1 MWKRELLKNKLYAL
15 LLVGLSLPIMFLDG
29 DATATVLM
37 LFFAVPMFFA
47 KENWIMGGTYATQE
61 SRRESV
67 RRCTYRSGEK
77 KAMDLEIQREL
88 AEYDRKHIAEIDA
101 TILWVLHE
109 QFGFGA
115 QRLRTYYDAF
125 HDRIKEL
132 VSRYEME
139 DQDDIWLCTQMLK
152 RIGVDIEA
160 WHKESDY
167 GT

>member
-61 SRRESV
+61 SRRKSV

-77 KAMDLEIQREL
+77 SD
-88 AEYDRKHIAEIDA
+88 
-101 TILWVLHE
+101 
-109 QFGFGA
+109 GFRDPAGTGRVR
-115 QRLRTYYDAF
+115 QKTHR
-125 HDRIKEL
+125 
-132 VSRYEME
+132 RYEME

>member
-61 SRRESV
+61 SRRKSV
-67 RRCTYRSGEK
+67 RRCTYRSGE

-88 AEYDRKHIAEIDA
+88 AEYDRKHIADMRWRTRMI
-101 TILWVLHE
+101 
-109 QFGFGA
+109 FGSVP
-115 QRLRTYYDAF
+115 R
-125 HDRIKEL
+125 
-132 VSRYEME
+132 
-139 DQDDIWLCTQMLK
+139 C
-152 RIGVDIEA
+152 
-160 WHKESDY
+160 
-167 GT
+167 

>member
-1 MWKRELLKNKLYAL
+1 MWKRELLRNKLYAL
-15 LLVGLSLPIMFLDG
+15 LLVGLSLPVLFIDG
-29 DATATVLM
+29 DATVLVIM

-47 KENWIMGGTYATQE
+47 KTNWIMGGSYASQE
-61 SRRESV
+61 SRRKSV
-67 RRCTYRSGEK
+67 RRHTHRCGEK
-77 KAMDLEIQREL
+77 GDGFRDPAGTGRVRQKT
-88 AEYDRKHIAEIDA
+88 Y
-101 TILWVLHE
+101 LWVLHE

-152 RIGVDIEA
+152 RIGVDIEG
-160 WHKESDY
+160 WHKESEANNV
-167 GT
+167 GAK

>member
-61 SRRESV
+61 SRRKSV

-77 KAMDLEIQREL
+77 SD
-88 AEYDRKHIAEIDA
+88 
-101 TILWVLHE
+101 
-109 QFGFGA
+109 GFRDPAGTGRVRQKTHRLNPRDHSVGA
-115 QRLRTYYDAF
+115 A
-125 HDRIKEL
+125 
-132 VSRYEME
+132 
-139 DQDDIWLCTQMLK
+139 
-152 RIGVDIEA
+152 
-160 WHKESDY
+160 
-167 GT
+167 

>member
-1 MWKRELLKNKLYAL
+1 MRKLLR
-15 LLVGLSLPIMFLDG
+15 SM
-29 DATATVLM
+29 
-37 LFFAVPMFFA
+37 A
-47 KENWIMGGTYATQE
+47 KAEM
-61 SRRESV
+61 V
-67 RRCTYRSGEK
+67 RRGYSKVNRRIGYGSWRAVINAYPINLVTGN
-77 KAMDLEIQREL
+77 
-88 AEYDRKHIAEIDA
+88 
-101 TILWVLHE
+101 LWVLHE

-160 WHKESDY
+160 WHKESDH

>member
-15 LLVGLSLPIMFLDG
+15 LLVGLSLPVMFLDG

-37 LFFAVPMFFA
+37 LFFAVPLFFA
-47 KENWIMGGTYATQE
+47 KENWIMGGSQ
-61 SRRESV
+61 S
-67 RRCTYRSGEK
+67 
-77 KAMDLEIQREL
+77 
-88 AEYDRKHIAEIDA
+88 H
-101 TILWVLHE
+101 
-109 QFGFGA
+109 
-115 QRLRTYYDAF
+115 AF

-160 WHKESDY
+160 WHKESDH